1 MLIKKIIISNV
12 NVRNVKV
19 SGRGRVI
26 LSPTMSQLP
35 FVGGVQFLFINKP
48 DLDFQFEG
56 VAKVYSLR

>member
-1 MLIKKIIISNV
+1 MIISNV
-12 NVRNVKV
+12 NCRNVKV

-56 VAKVYSLR
+56 VAKV